1 MGIGAHA
8 IRLTRILAEAGAFPP
23 GARVMELGSQDFAPD
38 LASAHASIAREFG
51 FSGVEDIKLPRDL
64 YRRMGCSVYECI
76 DLDGHHNAR
85 TFDLN
90 EDLRTKYKFDATFNV
105 VTNHG
110 TTEHLFNQLQA
121 FRNIHDMTAV
131 EGVMLHALPFQG
143 YQNHG
148 LFNYQPSMFLDLAVA
163 NDYEMLGVFLSVND
177 DLFDYDEE
185 FLQRNAVLSV
195 EDVLVMAALR
205 KRKDEGFKPPYDGRY
220 FAVNGRGG
228 IEPLGQVGSTRRFGS
243 LTVDRG
249 PAGSSDLVLHQEPVT
264 PFRII
269 TPIWGRDYA
278 QAFVDMSLPSQL
290 GVGNL
295 GAFGPGQAT
304 YTIVTTASEM
314 RLIRSS
320 PAFVRLSEMMN
331 TEFVLHVAL
340 PGESSYERMTRCY
353 NLALERV
360 RGPQTCLFL
369 TADDFYA
376 DGLFRTVIQQIATGK
391 KVVLVPTLRVILES
405 FRLDLRSRDLAH
417 ARPRDLVPLLLA
429 HEHPMTTSC
438 VVNCA
443 TGLIH
448 ELPAETLVRR
458 EDGYLGRWNVM
469 HPLAIR
475 LEPPFAMIRSTI
487 DWDFPVGQVLD
498 VDDIFIIRDSDLGFV
513 VSATP
518 RGYSQEYPLGYVA
531 TTQQRIDNLIR
542 WLNIGWAL
550 NYHILQFSQ
559 PVYVHA
565 ADLDET
571 WADMVAELDR
581 VCGPFSRYIEAHQTR
596 RVPLHMRRGQ
606 EWLRACAIEK
616 INWPMEARRRLAAG
630 LRRTRKNLLV
640 RTIRYGRRK
649 VDGLRR
655 RLGV

>member
-8 IRLTRILAEAGAFPP
+8 IRLTRILAEAGAFPS
-23 GARVMELGSQDFAPD
+23 GARVIELGSQDFAPD
-38 LASAHASIAREFG
+38 LASARASIAREFN
-51 FSGVEDIKLPRDL
+51 FVGVEDIELPQDL
-64 YRRMGCSVYECI
+64 YRRLGCSVYECI
-76 DLDGHHNAR
+76 DLDGHHGAR

-90 EDLRTKYKFDATFNV
+90 EDLRAKYGFDATFNV

-110 TTEHLFNQLQA
+110 TTEHLFNQMQA
-121 FRNIHDMTAV
+121 FRNIHDMTAIG
-131 EGVMLHALPFQG
+131 GVMLHALPFQG

-148 LFNYQPSMFLDLAVA
+148 LFNYQPSMFLDMAVA
-163 NDYEMLGVFLSVND
+163 NNYEMLGIFLSVND

-185 FLQRNAVLSV
+185 FLSRNAILSV

-205 KRKDEGFKPPYDGRY
+205 RRTVESFKPPYDGRY
-220 FAVNGRGG
+220 FAVNGRHG
-228 IEPLGQVGSTRRFGS
+228 IKPLDQVGSTRRFGS
-243 LTVDRG
+243 LTADRG
-249 PAGSSDLVLHQEPVT
+249 LARSDDLMQHQESVT
-264 PFRII
+264 PYRII

-278 QAFVDMSLPSQL
+278 QAFTEISLPSQL
-290 GVGNL
+290 SADNL
-295 GAFGPGQAT
+295 GAFGPGEVT
-304 YTIVTTASEM
+304 YTIVTTPLEM

-320 PAFVRLSEMMN
+320 TAFVRLSEMMA

-340 PGESSYERMTRCY
+340 PGETSYERMTRCY

-376 DGLFRTVIQQIATGK
+376 DGLFRTVTRQIALGK
-391 KVVLVPTLRVILES
+391 KVILVPTLRVLLES
-405 FRLDLRSRDLAH
+405 FRLDLRSRGLTH

-443 TGLIH
+443 TGLLH

-458 EDGYLGRWNVM
+458 DDGYLGRWNVM
-469 HPLAIR
+469 HPLAIH

-487 DWDFPVGQVLD
+487 DWGFPVGQVLD
-498 VDDIFIIRDSDLGFV
+498 IDEIFIIHDSDLGFV
-513 VSATP
+513 ASTTP
-518 RGYSQEYPLGYVA
+518 RGYSQQYPLGSAA
-531 TTQQRIDNLIR
+531 TVQQRVDNLIR

-550 NYHILQFSQ
+550 NFHILQFSQ
-559 PVYVHA
+559 PVHVHA
-565 ADLDET
+565 SNVDET
-571 WADMVAELDR
+571 WADATAELDR

-596 RVPLHMRRGQ
+596 RIPLHMRRGP
-606 EWLRACAIEK
+606 EWLLACAIER
-616 INWPMEARRRLAAG
+616 INWPMEARRRWAAG
-630 LRRTRKNLLV
+630 WRRARKNLLV
-640 RTIRYGRRK
+640 QTVRYGGRK
-649 VDGLRR
+649 LAGLRR